1 MTSLSLYR
9 PEDEALLGL
18 LDALDATQPGSL
30 ERADADAAIA
40 RFLSSQTAIER
51 VDTLC
56 SVFAGMDA
64 QLQGADTQLMRI
76 KDKKARIESA
86 IARLQA
92 HTVHGMTTFGVKRIA
107 GTAQSIVLIPNPEA
121 VDFTD
126 ETLVPDEFKTVKV
139 TMAADHW
146 KDIADLLAD
155 TGNDA
160 LLDAITVEKPL
171 TKKSLI
177 KPVLKGGGGVPG
189 AFLAAGFR
197 VERK

>member
-18 LDALDATQPGSL
+18 LDDLEATQPGTL
-30 ERADADAAIA
+30 ARAAADAAIT
-40 RFLSSQTAIER
+40 RWLSSQPARDR

-56 SVFAGMDA
+56 SILAGMDA
-64 QLQGADTQLMRI
+64 QLQGADTQLMRLRE
-76 KDKKARIESA
+76 KKARIESA

-92 HTVHGMTTFGVKRIA
+92 HTLDGMITLGVKRVS
-107 GTAQSIVLIPNPEA
+107 GTAQSLVLVPNPEA

-126 ETLVPDEFKTVKV
+126 ENLVPDEYKTVKI
-139 TMAADHW
+139 TIAADHW
-146 KDIADLLAD
+146 KDLAHLLAD
-155 TGNDA
+155 TGNDNI
-160 LLDAITVEKPL
+160 LDAITVDKPV

-177 KPVLKGGGGVPG
+177 KPVLKAGGGVPG